1 MNLTSCRRAVAA
13 ATGRRF
19 KSTRPDIDLDRR
31 RMFYCYVLRSRKTG
45 RRYVG
50 SCENLTERIRRH
62 NAGDATAS
70 LHGALSILVQS
81 ESFASRSEAAQRERY
96 YKTGRGRDELDK
108 LP

>member
-19 KSTRPDIDLDRR
+19 KSSRPDIDFDRR
-31 RMFYCYVLRSRKTG
+31 RMFYCYVLRFRKTG

-62 NAGDATAS
+62 NAGDTKSTKHGVPWS
-70 LHGALSILVQS
+70 LVKR
-81 ESFASRSEAAQRERY
+81 ERFASRNEAAHLVRY
-96 YKTGRGRDELDK
+96 YTT
-108 LP
+108 